1 MLKNRASPFIPLR
14 LGKDLVD
21 DDLESPSS
29 EVEEDHN
36 TQAITKIQA
45 KWRAFLS

>member
-1 MLKNRASPFIPLR
+1 LR

-29 EVEEDHN
+29 EDEDEHK
-36 TQAITKIQA
+36 TLAITKIQA